1 MKICRI
7 IQNSRSALLFL
18 GIVLFSSAKVANDSI
33 GKLNT
38 TKKKGL
44 IYVFEIRQEIAKPA
58 WKITQAAFE
67 EAVALK
73 ADYIIIHLNTYGG
86 MVNVADSIRTK
97 ILNSTIPVLI
107 FIDNQAISAGALI
120 SIAGDSIYMR
130 TGGSIGAATVVNQ
143 TGQVVPDKYQSFMRS
158 TMRATAEAHGKY
170 SIIHGTDTTYKWRRD
185 PHIAEAMVDPRIVIK
200 GLVDS
205 TQVLTLTADEAIR
218 VGYCE
223 GKASSINEVIR
234 KAGLENY
241 EVRKQEIKGI
251 SMLALFLLNPIVQTI
266 LILLIIGGIYFELQA
281 PGIGLPLGLA
291 VTGALLYFFPLYIQG
306 LAENWEILLFIVGL
320 VLLGLEIFVIPGFGV
335 AGILGI
341 LFILFSLTFALI
353 DNVAFKFEGVGAF
366 SIVAKVFVRIVITV
380 FASLGFSLWISK
392 RIGTSKLFR
401 GVALDSVQDKS
412 HGFTSV
418 NAHLK
423 DLTNKTGIA
432 YTVLRPSGRVQI
444 DDQVYDARAEIGFI
458 DKGTQIKVIR
468 NEAGQLYVLPDN
480 K

>member
-1 MKICRI
+1 MKISGI
-7 IQNSRSALLFL
+7 IKNSRSIFLLLGILFL
-18 GIVLFSSAKVANDSI
+18 TSAQVANDSI

-38 TKKKGL
+38 TKKKGI
-44 IYVFEIRQEIAKPA
+44 IYVFEIRQEIAKPV
-58 WKITQAAFE
+58 WKLTQEAFK
-67 EAVALK
+67 EAELLK

-143 TGQVVPDKYQSFMRS
+143 SAEAMPDKYQSFMRS
-158 TMRATAEAHGKY
+158 TMRATAEAHGKDT
-170 SIIHGTDTTYKWRRD
+170 IINGTDTTYKWRRD
-185 PHIAEAMVDPRIVIK
+185 PHIAEAMVDPRVVIK

-205 TQVLTLTADEAIR
+205 TQVLTLTVDEAIR

-223 GKASSINEVIR
+223 GKASSIDEVI
-234 KAGLENY
+234 KIAGLEDY
-241 EVRKQEIKGI
+241 DVKKQEIKGI
-251 SMLALFLLNPIVQTI
+251 SLLTLFLLNPIVQSI

-306 LAENWEILLFIVGL
+306 LAENWEILLFLVGL

-353 DNVAFKFEGVGAF
+353 DNIAFKFEGIGAF
-366 SIVAKVFVRIVITV
+366 SLVAKVFVRIVITV
-380 FASLGFSLWISK
+380 FASLGLSLWLSK
-392 RIGTSKLFR
+392 RIGTSRLFR
-401 GVALDSVQDKS
+401 GISLESAQDKS
-412 HGFTSV
+412 HGFTGV
-418 NAHLK
+418 NAHLNE
-423 DLTNKTGIA
+423 LTSKTGVA

-444 DDQVYDARAEIGFI
+444 DDQIYDARAEIGFI

-468 NEAGQLYVLPDN
+468 NEAGQLYVLPD
-480 K
+480 KK